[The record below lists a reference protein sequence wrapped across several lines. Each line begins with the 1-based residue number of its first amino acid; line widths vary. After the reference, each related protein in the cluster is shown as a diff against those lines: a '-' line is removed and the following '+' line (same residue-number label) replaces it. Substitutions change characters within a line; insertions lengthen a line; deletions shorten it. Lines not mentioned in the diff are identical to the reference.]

1 MKIAIGQIDTILG
14 DVNKN
19 IRKIEHYTDK
29 AISEKC
35 DLIVFPELAACG
47 YGLRDLVY
55 TSSRKPDDPVFSNL
69 KEKSNYIDIVFGFA
83 QKENG
88 YFFNSSMYLS
98 DGEIINIHKK
108 KFLPDYGMFEEQRYF
123 SPGNSI
129 QSFNTKF
136 GKTTMLICEDA
147 FHISSHHAAF
157 KNQTEILIILSAS
170 PFWSDHT
177 SMKWELWENVCRTS
191 AQLNGYFVIFSNRV
205 GFEDGIGFFGKSF
218 IVNPKGHIMD
228 EAPFLKE
235 WLSISEIDLRDIERA
250 RLFMPIMKNEVCN
263 ETVGKVEDRL

>member
-14 DVNKN
+14 EVDKN

-35 DLIVFPELAACG
+35 DLIVFPELATTG

-55 TSSRKPDDPVFSNL
+55 TATRESENGIFNSL
-69 KEKSNYIDIVFGFA
+69 KEKSNFIDIAFGFA
-83 QKENG
+83 EKERG
-88 YFFNSSMYLS
+88 YFYNSSMYLS
-98 DGEIINIHKK
+98 GGEILHIHRK

-123 SPGNSI
+123 SPGQSI
-129 QSFNTKF
+129 KSFNTRF

-147 FHISSHHAAF
+147 FHISSHHIAF

-177 SMKWELWENVCRTS
+177 SMKWEMWENVCRTS

-205 GFEDGIGFFGKSF
+205 GFEDGVGFFGKSF
-218 IVNPKGHIMD
+218 IVNPNGHVMD

-235 WLSISEIDLRDIERA
+235 VLFITEMDLRDVERA

-263 ETVGKVEDRL
+263 ETFGKAEDRL